1 LKILLSRD
9 VCAWISSQILER
21 EDHMGVLDGLLG
33 GTVGAALVGAVNDII
48 EKNGGLAGL
57 AANFR
62 QKGLSS
68 IVDSWI
74 STGQNQAITPEQV
87 SQAVGPELINQLA
100 TKLGMQPD
108 ELRRKLVDVLPAAVD
123 KLTPEG
129 RLPA

>member
-1 LKILLSRD
+1 
-9 VCAWISSQILER
+9 
-21 EDHMGVLDGLLG
+21 MGLLDGLLG

-108 ELRRKLVDVLPAAVD
+108 ELKRKLADVLPAAVD
-123 KLTPEG
+123 KLTPGG